1 MTLHGFMNKHGFIKR
16 DKVRQALRELLEGI
30 NHLHERGIMHRDIK
44 LDNIMLRRQDLSD
57 GKIVPII
64 VDFGL
69 AEYVN

>member
-1 MTLHGFMNKHGFIKR
+1 MNKHGFIKR